1 MDRSAR
7 WCMIQPPVAHIIRP
21 ASIAQPTSALRRE
34 LGKWDLTA
42 IGVNQVIGS
51 AVFALPGALAAS
63 VGGWSPFLVAGVAM
77 ASLLIALCFAEVSS
91 RFEGTGGSYLYT
103 RMAFGR
109 FAAFEVGWMMWF
121 TRAASWASV
130 INVLVAGVGYY
141 LPGLTSGAPRAA
153 LITGIIAVVAS
164 INILGIK
171 LSSVVLNTFTIGKLI
186 PLAVFIGAGIFF
198 IEPARL
204 APAGDVTT
212 TNLASSALLLIFAF
226 GGYEVVPVPAGEA
239 KDPRTAVPFALVMTI
254 VIVAFITIMVQVV
267 ALGVHPA
274 LETSLKTPLA
284 EAAGLFLGP
293 FGAALLTAGVL
304 VSTSGNNLGQALSGS
319 RNLFALAEQRDLPQ
333 FFGYVHPTFRTPAA
347 AIGVTA
353 GVALVL
359 GLSGTFATL
368 AAASAISRLLVY
380 VATCASLV
388 RLRQARFSSA
398 LRQPTFRVPF
408 GPAIPAVA
416 ILISLSILA
425 GATRLQLMAGGGA
438 LAAGAVLY
446 LIATT
451 GERRNR

>member
-1 MDRSAR
+1 M
-7 WCMIQPPVAHIIRP
+7 
-21 ASIAQPTSALRRE
+21 
-34 LGKWDLTA
+34 
-42 IGVNQVIGS
+42 NQVIGS

-63 VGGWSPFLVAGVAM
+63 VGGWSPLLVAAVAV

-153 LITGIIAVVAS
+153 LIAAIIGAVAI

-171 LSSVVLNTFTIGKLI
+171 LSSVVLNAFTIGKLV
-186 PLAVFIGAGIFF
+186 PLAVFIFAGVFF
-198 IEPARL
+198 VDPARL
-204 APAGDVTT
+204 EPAGAVTMT
-212 TNLASSALLLIFAF
+212 SLASSALLLIFAF

-239 KDPRTAVPFALVMTI
+239 KDPRTAVPFGLIMTI
-254 VIVAFITIMVQVV
+254 VIVAFITILVQVV

-284 EAAGLFLGP
+284 ETAGLFLGP

-319 RNLFALAEQRDLPQ
+319 RNLFALAEQGDLPR

-347 AIGVTA
+347 AIAVTA

-388 RLRQARFSSA
+388 RLRDARYSAA
-398 LRQPTFRVPF
+398 LRPATFTVPF
-408 GPAIPAVA
+408 GPVIPAIA

-425 GATRLQLMAGGGA
+425 GATRLQLTAGVGA

-446 LIATT
+446 VIATR
-451 GERRNR
+451 GQRGD

>member
-1 MDRSAR
+1 
-7 WCMIQPPVAHIIRP
+7 VAHISP
-21 ASIAQPTSALRRE
+21 APVAPPTSALRRE

-51 AVFALPGALAAS
+51 AVFALPGTLAAS
-63 VGGWSPFLVAGVAM
+63 IGGWSPFLVAGVAV

-141 LPGLTSGAPRAA
+141 LPGVTSGAPRAA
-153 LITGIIAVVAS
+153 LITIIIGVVAL

-171 LSSVVLNTFTIGKLI
+171 LSSVVLNTFTIGKVI
-186 PLAVFIGAGIFF
+186 PLAVFIFAGIFF
-198 IEPARL
+198 IDPARL
-204 APAGDVTT
+204 EPAGAVTM

-239 KDPRTAVPFALVMTI
+239 KDPRTAVPFALIMTI
-254 VIVAFITIMVQVV
+254 VIVAFMTILVQVV

-274 LETSLKTPLA
+274 LHTSLKTPLA
-284 EAAGLFLGP
+284 ETAGMFLGP

-359 GLSGTFATL
+359 GLTGTFATL

-380 VATCASLV
+380 VATCASVV
-388 RLRQARFSSA
+388 RLRDARFSA
-398 LRQPTFRVPF
+398 VLKPATFRVPF
-408 GPAIPAVA
+408 GPVIPVVA

-425 GATRLQLMAGGGA
+425 GATQLQFTVGAGA
-438 LAAGAVLY
+438 LVAGAVLY
-446 LIATT
+446 FMATM
-451 GERRNR
+451 GQGRES

>member
-1 MDRSAR
+1 
-7 WCMIQPPVAHIIRP
+7 VAHITPP
-21 ASIAQPTSALRRE
+21 ASVAPPTPALRRE

-63 VGGWSPFLVAGVAM
+63 VGGWSPLLVAAVAV

-109 FAAFEVGWMMWF
+109 FAAFEVGCMMWF

-141 LPGLTSGAPRAA
+141 LPGLTFGAPRAA
-153 LITGIIAVVAS
+153 LITAIIGVVAI

-171 LSSVVLNTFTIGKLI
+171 LSSVVLNTFTIGKLV
-186 PLAVFIGAGIFF
+186 PLAVFIFAGIFF
-198 IEPARL
+198 VDPARL
-204 APAGDVTT
+204 EPTGAVTMAD
-212 TNLASSALLLIFAF
+212 LASSALLLIFAF

-239 KDPRTAVPFALVMTI
+239 KDPRTAVPFALIMTI
-254 VIVAFITIMVQVV
+254 VIVAFITILVQVV
-267 ALGVHPA
+267 ALGVHPT

-284 EAAGLFLGP
+284 EAAGMFLGP

-333 FFGYVHPTFRTPAA
+333 FFGYVHPTFRTPVA

-388 RLRQARFSSA
+388 RLRDARFSGA
-398 LRQPTFRVPF
+398 LRPATFTVPF
-408 GPAIPAVA
+408 GPVIPAVA

-425 GATRLQLMAGGGA
+425 GATRLQLTAGAGA

-446 LIATT
+446 LIATRGQRT
-451 GERRNR
+451 N